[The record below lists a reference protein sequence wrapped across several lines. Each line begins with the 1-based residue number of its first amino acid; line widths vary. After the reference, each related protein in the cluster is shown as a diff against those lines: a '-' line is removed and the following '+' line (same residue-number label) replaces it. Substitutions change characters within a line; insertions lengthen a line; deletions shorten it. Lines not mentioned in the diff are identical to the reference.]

1 MKIWTGYGTEHS
13 MNLVMIGHFKEAE
26 DAAAALPVIERIR
39 EQVTADEEAGRL
51 EIGTPLD
58 NYSDGMMGLLGD
70 VGFFSVRANEL
81 EQFMYDVS
89 FDRED
94 DKIIIHTDESEVS
107 AVMKLMVT
115 RGARVEVY
123 SAHDYIDTEH
133 GLVARQQ
140 GDN

>member
-26 DAAAALPVIERIR
+26 DAAAALDVIERIR
-39 EQVTADEEAGRL
+39 EQVTVDEAAGRL
-51 EIGTPLD
+51 EFGTPLD
-58 NYSDGMMGLLGD
+58 SYTDGMMDLLRD
-70 VGFFSVRANEL
+70 VGFFSIGSGEL
-81 EQFMYDVS
+81 EQFMYDVN
-89 FDRED
+89 FDREGD
-94 DKIIIHTDESEVS
+94 QIIIQTDESEVS

-140 GDN
+140 GDI

>member
-26 DAAAALPVIERIR
+26 DAATALDVIERIR
-39 EQVTADEEAGRL
+39 EQVAVDEAAGRL
-51 EIGTPLD
+51 ELGTPLD
-58 NYSDGMMGLLGD
+58 RYTDGMRGLLTAAE
-70 VGFFSVRANEL
+70 FFSVGPSEL
-81 EQFMYDVS
+81 EQFMYNVN
-89 FDRED
+89 FDREG
-94 DKIIIHTDESEVS
+94 DKIIIHTGESEVS

-115 RGARVEVY
+115 RGARGEVY

-140 GDN
+140 GDI

>member
-26 DAAAALPVIERIR
+26 DAAAALDVIQRIQ
-39 EQVTADEEAGRL
+39 EQVTVDEAAGRL
-51 EIGTPLD
+51 EFGTPLD
-58 NYSDGMMGLLGD
+58 NYTDGMMELLRD
-70 VGFFSVRANEL
+70 VGFFSIGADEL

-89 FDRED
+89 FDHEG
-94 DKIIIHTDESEVS
+94 DKIVIHTDESEVS
-107 AVMKLMVT
+107 AVMKLMIT

-133 GLVARQQ
+133 GLVIRQQ

>member
-26 DAAAALPVIERIR
+26 DAAAALDVIERIR
-39 EQVTADEEAGRL
+39 ERVTADEAAGRL

-58 NYSDGMMGLLGD
+58 RYTDGMLELLRD
-70 VGFFSVRANEL
+70 VDFFSVGPGEL
-81 EQFMYDVS
+81 EQFAYDVS
-89 FDRED
+89 FDRD
-94 DKIIIHTDESEVS
+94 GDKIVIRTDESEVS

-123 SAHDYIDTEH
+123 SAHDYVDTEH

-140 GDN
+140 GDI

>member
-13 MNLVMIGHFKEAE
+13 MNLVMIGHFKEVGEAE
-26 DAAAALPVIERIR
+26 AALDVIERIR
-39 EQVTADEEAGRL
+39 EQVNVDEAAGRL
-51 EIGTPLD
+51 EFGTPLES
-58 NYSDGMMGLLGD
+58 YTEGMTDILRE
-70 VGFFSVRANEL
+70 VGFFGIGAGEL
-81 EQFMYDVS
+81 EQFTYDVN
-89 FDRED
+89 FDREG
-94 DKIIIHTDESEVS
+94 DKIIVHTDESEVS

-140 GDN
+140 GDI